1 MTRDTLSYGRAEAAT
16 HWTRRSP
23 GAPRSCEGTR
33 RELRRRKLDRKPAH
47 PTGREPFV
55 AKGHPRRSSQQGPR
69 RSRGVRRSSLQ
80 RPNAPTCWG
89 QGGAG
94 FRCSVLDGLAP
105 ATDRAAPAEQAGRLA
120 QRRGMRSFGIGRSI
134 DAPRLPA
141 YFVPGVVMIFCDA
154 LPANGT
160 GWHAGSGA
168 PAGDTSWG
176 LPEYP
181 RLDFCAASR
190 DSAAAACRQSSKNST
205 SDAHVCRC
213 GPIAVQGT
221 RHRTA
226 WVAMP

>member
-1 MTRDTLSYGRAEAAT
+1 MVALRRPRIGR
-16 HWTRRSP
+16 
-23 GAPRSCEGTR
+23 GAPPGR
-33 RELRRRKLDRKPAH
+33 RDPAKGQGENSGGESSTASLLIRRVASPLS
-47 PTGREPFV
+47 

-141 YFVPGVVMIFCDA
+141 YFVPGVVMIICDA

-205 SDAHVCRC
+205 F
-213 GPIAVQGT
+213 
-221 RHRTA
+221 
-226 WVAMP
+226 